1 MHCAARGGWQQEG
14 TAFRFFVAE
23 EIVGCWLFCF
33 FLGGRT
39 ASVLQNKQKTALV
52 NTKAKT

>member
-14 TAFRFFVAE
+14 TAFCFFVAE
-23 EIVGCWLFCF
+23 EIVGCWLFF
-33 FLGGRT
+33 FGGGT